1 MGDDSRDMIPSSRR
15 GQRVEALCGALQRE
29 SFHHQRGDVSELD
42 EAWAV
47 ALSEAATRA
56 RLSGNRDIAA
66 YLALRNSNDLLRR
79 TGIEWL
85 ISTFEI
91 LAGQANRRGASIQI
105 SKEENHR
112 FRIGNSTMVGKLL
125 VLRFGVRQLSV
136 EAGWPRSP
144 RDGVVRGGGLASAN
158 IRHLGIKAA
167 NEVLRLVQSP
177 KGAPS
182 WVVAEKAEG
191 PAELHEK
198 NLRKHIA
205 TLLASG

>member
-1 MGDDSRDMIPSSRR
+1 M
-15 GQRVEALCGALQRE
+15 
-29 SFHHQRGDVSELD
+29 SELD
-42 EAWAV
+42 EAWAF
-47 ALSEAATRA
+47 ALSEAESRA
-56 RLSGNRDIAA
+56 RLSGNREIAA

-91 LAGQANRRGASIQI
+91 LTGQANRRGASIQI
-105 SKEENHR
+105 SKKDNYR
-112 FRIGNSTMVGKLL
+112 FQVGNSTMVGRLL

-136 EAGWPRSP
+136 EAGWPRTP
-144 RDGVVRGGGLASAN
+144 RDGVLRGGGLASAN
-158 IRHLGIKAA
+158 IRHLGIRSVS
-167 NEVLRLVQSP
+167 EVLRLVQSQH
-177 KGAPS
+177 GAPS

-191 PAELHEK
+191 QAELHEK

>member
-1 MGDDSRDMIPSSRR
+1 MIPSSHR
-15 GQRVEALCGALQRE
+15 GQRAEAGSTGQPGNDNLA
-29 SFHHQRGDVSELD
+29 FHHQRGDVSELD
-42 EAWAV
+42 EAWAS
-47 ALSEAATRA
+47 ALSEAESRA
-56 RLSGNRDIAA
+56 RLSGNREIAA

-105 SKEENHR
+105 SKEDNHR
-112 FRIGNSTMVGKLL
+112 FRAGNSTMVGRLL

-136 EAGWPRSP
+136 EAGWPRTP
-144 RDGVVRGGGLASAN
+144 LDGVVRGGGLASAN
-158 IRHLGIKAA
+158 IRHLGIKSAS
-167 NEVLRLVQSP
+167 EVLRLVQSP
-177 KGAPS
+177 QGAPS
-182 WVVAEKAEG
+182 WVKGEKAEQ
-191 PAELHEK
+191 AELHEK